1 MDWIISVTISLIG
14 ALIIFANYGI
24 LIENRKN
31 QKLGIDGHCS
41 MVPIV
46 GPLLLFVGLANMPN
60 GHGDVYWFVW
70 ALDPWNY
77 LIVWWLLSL
86 VFRSFKR
93 I

>member
-31 QKLGIDGHCS
+31 QKLGIDSQCS
-41 MVPIV
+41 MTPIV

-60 GHGDVYWFVW
+60 EHGDVYWFVW

-86 VFRSFKR
+86 GIRYFKR